1 MKLAIKICGLRRPE
15 DIEAAVGA
23 GADAVGF
30 VFHAASPRHLAPADA
45 AALARRVPAG
55 VLKVAVTLHPA
66 QSLVDAVL
74 REFRPDVWQTDAD
87 DLAVLTLPADVAP
100 WPVLRTG
107 AALPAVLPRR
117 LLFEGARSG
126 AGEAADWTLAAALAH
141 RTELI
146 LGGGLT
152 PDNVAAAIQAVRP
165 WGVDVSSGVELAPG
179 VKDADRIRRF
189 VLAAREAAPGEPR

>member
-1 MKLAIKICGLRRPE
+1 MKLAVKICGLRRPE
-15 DIEAAVGA
+15 DVEAAARA

-30 VFHAASPRHLAPADA
+30 VFHAASPRHLAPPAA

-74 REFRPDVWQTDAD
+74 REFHPDVWQTDAD
-87 DLAVLTLPADVAP
+87 DLASLALPADVAL
-100 WPVLRTG
+100 WPVLRAG
-107 AALPAVLPRR
+107 AALPAALPRR

-126 AGEAADWTLAAALAH
+126 AGEAADWTLAAALAQ
-141 RTELI
+141 RAELI
-146 LGGGLT
+146 LGGGLS
-152 PDNVAAAIQAVRP
+152 PDNVATAIRAVRP
-165 WGVDVSSGVELAPG
+165 WGVDVSSGVESAPG

-189 VLAAREAAPGEPR
+189 VQAARGAALGEP